1 MSNLSVNSAK
11 TPVPAAQAQA
21 APQAAKPTPEQ
32 LRDPEHLVK
41 PLAQPDQS
49 QAKAQAAGKAVQSVA
64 LVDTP
69 AQPSDADIVWAT
81 QLKEKAEQGYKPTEA
96 EANRFN
102 DIVKALQAQTAQ
114 QPQAAAG
121 QAAQASVPGI
131 SQAELAWAQALEAK
145 VNAGYSPKPEEVA
158 KYQKLFQAVQAS
170 QAPQAQP
177 AAPGG
182 APAPVGPAAQP
193 AQGSQAAQGA
203 PADPAKP
210 ANVKAKFQELDELM
224 AKKQYIVF
232 GAPAEPEKIRQTA
245 VQIWLDG
252 KDEDKL
258 ALAKKLVSN
267 GQSEVLGRVLSH
279 QETNEIETAQLMSQ
293 KDFPI
298 AKFMSDLDDSHA
310 FLVLKSLA
318 GVAATGEKSSA
329 KVIEQTVAAYDKIWD
344 REAPFKQLK
353 ADLQATKQWEKLP
366 ADLRSKIDNLLK

>member
-11 TPVPAAQAQA
+11 TPVPAPQAAQAQA

-41 PLAQPDQS
+41 PLARPDQS

-69 AQPSDADIVWAT
+69 AQPSDEDIVWAT
-81 QLKEKAEQGYKPTEA
+81 QLKEKAEQGYKPTET

-102 DIVKALQAQTAQ
+102 NIVKALQAQAAQ

-121 QAAQASVPGI
+121 QAAQASPTGVSPE
-131 SQAELAWAQALEAK
+131 ELAWAQALETK
-145 VNAGYSPKPEEVA
+145 VNGGYSPKPEEVA
-158 KYQKLFQAVQAS
+158 RYQQIFQAVQAS
-170 QAPQAQP
+170 QAAQAPP

-182 APAPVGPAAQP
+182 APAPVGPAAQT
-193 AQGSQAAQGA
+193 ARGSQAA
-203 PADPAKP
+203 PAEPV
-210 ANVKAKFQELDELM
+210 NVKAKFQELDELM

-232 GAPAEPEKIRQTA
+232 GSPAEPEKVRQTA

-258 ALAKKLVSN
+258 ELAKKLVSN
-267 GQSEVLGRVLSH
+267 GQSEILGRVLSH

-366 ADLRSKIDNLLK
+366 ADLRTKIDTLLK